1 MDFYHKLSEAAG
13 ADHILKDEPMSAHT
27 TFRIGGPADYLLCL
41 KMRRLLEEGLHF
53 AERKVWII
61 LLQVMAVISLLETAV
76 TAVLFFIFVIQW
88 MMLPM
93 RKKGQNCWWKQVPV

>member
-27 TFRIGGPADYLLCL
+27 TLGSADRQIILLCL

-76 TAVLFFIFVIQW
+76 TAVLFFIFVIQ
-88 MMLPM
+88 
-93 RKKGQNCWWKQVPV
+93 